1 MPYRNSAKIGSYNLT
16 AGVAMTATNETRKA
30 VKRTRGAGA
39 QTAKRVPH
47 VVPPEDRDFYLTL
60 GPYARRVFVAALKV
74 GPIPTR

>member
-1 MPYRNSAKIGSYNLT
+1 
-16 AGVAMTATNETRKA
+16 MTATNETRKA

-39 QTAKRVPH
+39 QAAKRVPH
-47 VVPPEDRDFYLTL
+47 VGPPEDRNVYLTL

>member
-1 MPYRNSAKIGSYNLT
+1 
-16 AGVAMTATNETRKA
+16 MTATNETRKA

-39 QTAKRVPH
+39 RAQTAKRVPH
-47 VVPPEDRDFYLTL
+47 VVPAEDRNFYLTL